1 MLLVLLSAQ
10 LLLVPDGVIQL
21 LGDLMLGKRGL
32 KYKQSVAVD
41 GEEVQQATVGGPS
54 LSRFAFNVPP
64 SVEVVT
70 GQGCLSTSS
79 PNPTEGV
86 EESEELPMIGVKQ
99 GGNFGR
105 FVSLLWPILS
115 LIPPKHFFST
125 LQQSSQNSHPAKTDP
140 YKILSSTTLGGGE
153 DQENQM

>member
-1 MLLVLLSAQ
+1 MLLLLLSAQ
-10 LLLVPDGVIQL
+10 LLLVPDGVFQL

-41 GEEVQQATVGGPS
+41 GEEVQQATVCGPS
-54 LSRFAFNVPP
+54 WKSRFAFNVPP

-86 EESEELPMIGVKQ
+86 EDSEELPMIGVK
-99 GGNFGR
+99 GIVHNFFIFGQISY
-105 FVSLLWPILS
+105 F
-115 LIPPKHFFST
+115 
-125 LQQSSQNSHPAKTDP
+125 
-140 YKILSSTTLGGGE
+140 E
-153 DQENQM
+153 

>member
-1 MLLVLLSAQ
+1 MLLVLLSAHF
-10 LLLVPDGVIQL
+10 LLVHDGVFQL
-21 LGDLMLGKRGL
+21 LGDLMRQGKRGL

-86 EESEELPMIGVKQ
+86 EDSEELPMIGVKQ
-99 GGNFGR
+99 GANFGR
-105 FVSLLWPILS
+105 FVSLSWPILS
-115 LIPPKHFFST
+115 LIPQKHF
-125 LQQSSQNSHPAKTDP
+125 
-140 YKILSSTTLGGGE
+140 SSTFE
-153 DQENQM
+153 AFF

>member
-10 LLLVPDGVIQL
+10 LLLVPDGVFQL
-21 LGDLMLGKRGL
+21 LGDLMRQGKRGL

-64 SVEVVT
+64 LVEVVT

-86 EESEELPMIGVKQ
+86 EDSEELPMIGVKQ
-99 GGNFGR
+99 GANFGR
-105 FVSLLWPILS
+105 FVSLSWPILS
-115 LIPPKHFFST
+115 LIPQKHFSSTFEAFFLVPCNKAAKIPT
-125 LQQSSQNSHPAKTDP
+125 LQKLTH
-140 YKILSSTTLGGGE
+140 IRF
-153 DQENQM
+153 